1 MSKQTLDEEY
11 PFDEYPYKLVYKDR
25 EDTRKCYFQSEQH
38 RTQHIDRYKLKKK
51 DIDFLG
57 YKFEIDTEKYRKKRK

>member
-25 EDTRKCYFQSEQH
+25 GETRKCYFQSEKH
-38 RTQHIDRYKLKKK
+38 REQHIDRYKLKKK

-57 YKFEIDTEKYRKKRK
+57 YKFEIDPKKYSNKRK